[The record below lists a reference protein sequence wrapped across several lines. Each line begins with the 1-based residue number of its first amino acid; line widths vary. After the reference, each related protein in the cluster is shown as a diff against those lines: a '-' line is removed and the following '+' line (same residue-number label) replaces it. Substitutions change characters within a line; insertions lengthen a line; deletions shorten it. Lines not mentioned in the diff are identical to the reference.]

1 MSAKPPRDL
10 RLDFFRGLALFL
22 IFIDH
27 IPNNPLSYFTLQG
40 IGFSDAAEV
49 FIFIS
54 GYTAALV
61 YGRTILTRGPVL
73 ASAQVLRR
81 VWQLYVAHIFL
92 FVIFTAEV
100 SYTLVGLENPLYA
113 EEMRVTDF
121 LAEPHIAI
129 LNALAL
135 RFQPTFLDILPLYI
149 VLLLAFPLVLL
160 ALRWSLWAA
169 LVPSLLLY
177 AAIQVW
183 GFSPTGYPPGQH
195 WFFNPLA
202 WQILFVIGA
211 AFGFTRAAGR
221 PHPLPPT
228 RVPAAIAMV
237 VLGACVIVDLTWTL
251 HGLWDPIPALFLKQL
266 WPVSKSNLSPL
277 RLANFL
283 ALAVVVT
290 HFVRPETGFLRAR
303 ASDYITVCGRHS
315 LQIFCLGIL
324 LSVLA
329 HLVLSEVGR
338 SPALIA
344 AANISGIAL
353 MIGTA
358 LVLDWYKSNERGE
371 RRPPAPAARTAA
383 GLLPL
388 LLLLAAPAS
397 AKAPDCSAPAEL
409 VQDDVR
415 LEATAAQMASGKKL
429 KIVALGGA
437 STAGAAVGDS
447 AKTWPARLEATLRE
461 RHPGLAVTVVNKGV
475 PRQTAQE
482 MVDRMT
488 VDVLAERPQLVLWE
502 VGIADAV
509 ASVEVEQFAHA
520 LQAGLELLAAE
531 KIDAMLIDMQFG
543 RGAATVINYEPY
555 RDALRQAADVTD
567 AYFFPRWELMRYWS
581 DEGVFDFEKVPKSE
595 RAGHVARVY
604 ACLAER
610 IADAIEWATR

>member
-1 MSAKPPRDL
+1 MSTKPSRDV
-10 RLDFFRGLALFL
+10 RLDFFRGLALFF

-61 YGRTILTRGPVL
+61 YGRTILGRGAVL
-73 ASAQVLRR
+73 ATAQVWRR

-113 EEMRVTDF
+113 EELRVTDF

-149 VLLLAFPLVLL
+149 VLLAAFPLVLL
-160 ALRWSLWAA
+160 LLRRSLWAA
-169 LVPSLLLY
+169 LLPALALY
-177 AAIQVW
+177 GVVQIW
-183 GFSPTGYPPGQH
+183 GFAPTGYPAGQH

-202 WQILFVIGA
+202 WQVLFVIGA
-211 AFGFTRAAGR
+211 ALGFARAAGR

-228 RVPAAIAMV
+228 RLPAAVAMV
-237 VLGACVIVDLTWTL
+237 VLGACIAVDLTWTL

-266 WPVSKSNLSPL
+266 WPVDKTNLAPL
-277 RLANFL
+277 RLVNFL
-283 ALAVVVT
+283 AMAIVVT
-290 HFVRPETGFLRAR
+290 HFVRPETAFLRAR
-303 ASDYITVCGRHS
+303 AAGFVTVCGRHS

-329 HLVLSEVGR
+329 HLVLSEIGR
-338 SPALIA
+338 SAGLVA
-344 AANISGIAL
+344 AVNVLGIGL

-358 LVLDWYKSNERGE
+358 LVLDWYKASERT
-371 RRPPAPAARTAA
+371 PPPVARAAAALVPFLVLLAAAPAA
-383 GLLPL
+383 
-388 LLLLAAPAS
+388 AAPG
-397 AKAPDCSAPAEL
+397 DCSAPPEL

-415 LEATAAQMASGKKL
+415 LDATAARMANGEAL
-429 KIVALGGA
+429 KIVALGGG
-437 STAGAAVGDS
+437 STAGAAAGDP
-447 AKTWPARLEATLRE
+447 AKTWPAQLEQALRQ

-475 PRQTAQE
+475 ARQTAQE
-482 MVDRMT
+482 MLDRMD

-509 ASVEVEQFAHA
+509 GAVEVADFAHA
-520 LQAGLELLAAE
+520 LQAGLEILSARN
-531 KIDAMLIDMQFG
+531 IDAMLIDMQFG
-543 RGAATVINYEPY
+543 RGAAAVINYEPY
-555 RDALRQAADVTD
+555 RDALRQAADVGD

-581 DEGVFDFEKVPKSE
+581 EEGVFDFENVPKRE
-595 RAGHVARVY
+595 RAQHVARVY
-604 ACLAER
+604 ACLAAR
-610 IADAIEWATR
+610 MADAIEWGTR